1 MTYQNKYPVVLLHGM
16 FGFGQQQI
24 TNDVLPYFGL
34 WTTDVRKMFID
45 MGVPCVAPSMGPF
58 TSAWNRAC
66 EIYAQLFGGTVDYG
80 KAHAEKYG
88 MERFGRTYRQ
98 ALLPQWGTKD
108 ENGDLIKINIIGH
121 SFGGVSGRMLTELMS
136 YGSEEERAVTDPD
149 DLSPLF
155 AGGHDGWVHSITTL
169 ASPHNG
175 MSSVEGKV
183 GVAMR
188 QICRAICD
196 VMNVLDVTPL
206 RPIYDLQ
213 LDMYGL
219 TPKYFDFKN
228 VWKDKEFKDYMFHN
242 KDTIVYDLT
251 YQGAKEANEKITTHD
266 DIYYFSYRGCR
277 TMTDG
282 LGGEIPSPLSF
293 PLLNVLGFFMGR
305 QKEPDL
311 PNLRWRKNDIVINT
325 VSAEAPEGAPRVDGL
340 LSGMSP
346 EHYKPGVWNVF
357 PCELKDHMS
366 YCGWLMGK
374 RGYANFFKEIYRN
387 VSGVPTINK

>member
-1 MTYQNKYPVVLLHGM
+1 
-16 FGFGQQQI
+16 
-24 TNDVLPYFGL
+24 
-34 WTTDVRKMFID
+34 
-45 MGVPCVAPSMGPF
+45 
-58 TSAWNRAC
+58 
-66 EIYAQLFGGTVDYG
+66 
-80 KAHAEKYG
+80 
-88 MERFGRTYRQ
+88 
-98 ALLPQWGTKD
+98 
-108 ENGDLIKINIIGH
+108 
-121 SFGGVSGRMLTELMS
+121 
-136 YGSEEERAVTDPD
+136 
-149 DLSPLF
+149 
-155 AGGHDGWVHSITTL
+155 
-169 ASPHNG
+169 
-175 MSSVEGKV
+175 
-183 GVAMR
+183 
-188 QICRAICD
+188 
-196 VMNVLDVTPL
+196 MNVLDVTPL

-311 PNLRWRKNDIVINT
+311 PNLRWRKNDMVINT

-357 PCELKDHMS
+357 PVELKDHMS

>member
-1 MTYQNKYPVVLLHGM
+1 
-16 FGFGQQQI
+16 
-24 TNDVLPYFGL
+24 
-34 WTTDVRKMFID
+34 
-45 MGVPCVAPSMGPF
+45 
-58 TSAWNRAC
+58 
-66 EIYAQLFGGTVDYG
+66 
-80 KAHAEKYG
+80 
-88 MERFGRTYRQ
+88 
-98 ALLPQWGTKD
+98 
-108 ENGDLIKINIIGH
+108 
-121 SFGGVSGRMLTELMS
+121 MLTELMS

-206 RPIYDLQ
+206 RPVYDLQ

-228 VWKDKEFKDYMFHN
+228 VWKDKEFKDYMFNN

-277 TMTDG
+277 TFPA
-282 LGGEIPSPLSF
+282 LGAETPSPLSF
-293 PLLNVLGFFMGR
+293 PIINVLGFFMGR

-311 PNLRWRKNDIVINT
+311 PDLSWRKNDMVINT
-325 VSAEAPEGAPRVDGL
+325 ASAECPDGAPRVDGL
-340 LSGMSP
+340 LSGMDP
-346 EHYKPGVWNVF
+346 KHYKPGVWNVF
-357 PCELKDHMS
+357 PVELKDHMS